1 MSRQDVYRTIIVVD
15 CLAGCNVGG
24 FSLEELAQGVRDG
37 WMSMR
42 QDTALCYEVEHDGE
56 LADLSADPEFFG
68 VDGDTPP
75 PDPLVQVKL
84 APVYKIVTASML
96 GGNYWTRNREII
108 AGWLAILL
116 IHRREL
122 ARATRLRLSR
132 FSRGAIKSRL
142 ARRILNEHPILKE
155 GD

>member
-84 APVYKIVTASML
+84 APVYRVVSKL
-96 GGNYWTRNREII
+96 GNHRWTRSRETI
-108 AGWLAILL
+108 AEWLELL
-116 IHRREL
+116 V
-122 ARATRLRLSR
+122 LRKKKAAGVAWSPSFLK
-132 FSRGAIKSRL
+132 GAIRSRL
-142 ARRILNEHPILKE
+142 ARRILNEHPILKGE
-155 GD
+155 N